1 MIETSAGAVIFFKEN
16 LEFTFLLLK
25 YSSGHWDFP
34 KGNVEENEKIEETA
48 KREIL
53 EETGIDSID
62 FVPGFSESIQYYYTR
77 NKTTISKKVYYFLA
91 ESKTK
96 NVTLSD
102 EHLSYKWLNY
112 HESLSTLTYSNAKD
126 LLKKAFLFIKT
137 QLP

>member
-1 MIETSAGAVIFFKEN
+1 MLETSAGAIIFFKEDF
-16 LEFTFLLLK
+16 EFTFLLLK

-34 KGNVEENEKIEETA
+34 KGNVEENERIEETA

-62 FVPGFSESIQYYYTR
+62 FIPGFSERIQYYYTR
-77 NKTTISKKVYYFLA
+77 NKTTISKKVYYFLV

-96 NVTLSD
+96 NVTLSN

-112 HESLSTLTYSNAKD
+112 NESLSTLTYSNAKN

-137 QLP
+137 KIP

>member
-91 ESKTK
+91 ETKTK

>member
-96 NVTLSD
+96 NVTISD